1 MRARA
6 RPPPP
11 PPLRAFGSPPSLP
24 PRLQAPA
31 DAAAPMRELQLSA
44 AQREG
49 REPVFEGRVTEG
61 DPAAAGH
68 VVTTIGGAGA
78 ARQTIR
84 YRTERVVGNGS
95 FGVVYEARCLE
106 TGETVAIKKVLQDRR
121 FKNRE
126 LQIIRALRHPN
137 VVALKH
143 CFYSTGGP
151 NPLPAGAR
159 GAREPPPPPPA
170 AEPEVYLNLVLE
182 FVPDTVYRVNKHY
195 TRAQALMPL
204 DLVRLYAYQM
214 LRALAHIHALGICH
228 RDIKPQNLLVD
239 ARTHA
244 LKLCDF
250 GSAKALV
257 AREPNIAYICS
268 RYYRAPELI
277 FGATDYTTAI
287 DVWSVGCVAAELLL
301 GAPLFPGESGV
312 DQLVEIIKV
321 LGTPSRE
328 EIRAMNPNYTEFKF
342 PQIRP
347 NPWARF
353 FSKRLP
359 PDAVD
364 LVSRLLVYAPARRA
378 TALEALAHP
387 FFDALRAPGARAPG
401 GGPLPPLFDWLPG
414 ELDGAAPE
422 LRARLQPGAAAAAAA
437 GGAGSSGGGG
447 SGGSSGGGRGEGG

>member
-1 MRARA
+1 VSRTSHTSARA
-6 RPPPP
+6 
-11 PPLRAFGSPPSLP
+11 
-24 PRLQAPA
+24 
-31 DAAAPMRELQLSA
+31 
-44 AQREG
+44 
-49 REPVFEGRVTEG
+49 
-61 DPAAAGH
+61 
-68 VVTTIGGAGA
+68 
-78 ARQTIR
+78 
-84 YRTERVVGNGS
+84 
-95 FGVVYEARCLE
+95 
-106 TGETVAIKKVLQDRR
+106 
-121 FKNRE
+121 
-126 LQIIRALRHPN
+126 
-137 VVALKH
+137 
-143 CFYSTGGP
+143 
-151 NPLPAGAR
+151 
-159 GAREPPPPPPA
+159 
-170 AEPEVYLNLVLE
+170 
-182 FVPDTVYRVNKHY
+182 
-195 TRAQALMPL
+195 
-204 DLVRLYAYQM
+204 
-214 LRALAHIHALGICH
+214 
-228 RDIKPQNLLVD
+228 
-239 ARTHA
+239 
-244 LKLCDF
+244 
-250 GSAKALV
+250 
-257 AREPNIAYICS
+257 
-268 RYYRAPELI
+268 
-277 FGATDYTTAI
+277 TTARP
-287 DVWSVGCVAAELLL
+287 SSSSAR
-301 GAPLFPGESGV
+301 PTTRPGESGV